1 MSSREG
7 RATETLADRAGPQA
21 GPRRAWTLELASLGL
36 FMVALDN
43 MVVTLALPALRA
55 SLHGS
60 LADLEWTVNA
70 YLLSFACW
78 LLAGA
83 ALGDRFG
90 RRRMFCIGMAVFTA
104 ASAWAALSPTVGV
117 LIAARAVQGA
127 GAAMVMPLTLT
138 LISEAFPPDKRGMA
152 IGLWGGIAGLAVA
165 GGPVIGGAVV
175 QGLSWHWIFWL
186 NVPVGLA
193 VIPLAAW
200 RLRESFGPRA
210 RLDVAGLVLAGA
222 GLFSIT
228 WGLVRANTVGWSS
241 AEVIGALAA
250 GAALVGLFAAW
261 ERWARAPMLP
271 LALFRRARFTAANG
285 VSFFMYAGLFGTLF
299 LMTQFLQ
306 SAQHYTPLQAGIRML
321 PWTAAAMVISPVAG
335 KLADRYGNRP
345 FITTGLLLQAAGL
358 AWIAAVATPGLS
370 YAVLGAALTVA
381 GIGIGLV
388 FPTVATEVMTSVPGP
403 QIGVA
408 SGTNSA
414 LRELGGVFGVAVL
427 ASIFARP
434 GAYTTPAIFTSGFQ
448 AALWAGAAFSA
459 AGALI
464 AITVRQRPAPA
475 EARSHAR
482 PEPATASTV
491 D

>member
-1 MSSREG
+1 V
-7 RATETLADRAGPQA
+7 TETLTGQTGLQA
-21 GPRRAWTLELASLGL
+21 QPRRAWTLVLASLGL

-55 SLHGS
+55 SLHAS
-60 LADLEWTVNA
+60 LPDLEWTLNA
-70 YLLSFACW
+70 YLLSFACC
-78 LLAGA
+78 LLTGA

-90 RRRMFCIGMAVFTA
+90 RRRMFCVGLAVFTA
-104 ASAWAALSPTVGV
+104 ASAWAALSPTVGM
-117 LIAARAVQGA
+117 LIAARTVQGA
-127 GAAMVMPLTLT
+127 GAALVMPLTLT
-138 LISEAFPPDKRGMA
+138 LISDAFPVEKRGVA

-175 QGLSWHWIFWL
+175 EGLKWHWIFWL

-210 RLDVAGLVLAGA
+210 RLDVPGLVLAGA
-222 GLFSIT
+222 GLFGLT
-228 WGLVRANTVGWSS
+228 WGLVRAGTAGWAS

-250 GAALVGLFAAW
+250 GTVLVGLFVGW
-261 ERWARAPMLP
+261 ERRARAPMLP
-271 LALFRRARFTAANG
+271 LTLFRRARFSAANG
-285 VSFFMYAGLFGTLF
+285 VSFFMNASVFGALF

-321 PWTAAAMVISPVAG
+321 PWTAAAMVVSPVAG

-345 FITTGLLLQAAGL
+345 FMTAGLLLQAAGL
-358 AWIAAVATPGLS
+358 AWIAAVATPGLG

-381 GIGIGLV
+381 GVGIGLV
-388 FPTVATEVMTSVPGP
+388 FPTVATEVMTSVPAP
-403 QIGVA
+403 EIGVA

-414 LRELGGVFGVAVL
+414 MQQLGGVFGVAVL
-427 ASIFARP
+427 AAVFARP
-434 GAYTTPAIFTSGFQ
+434 GVYTAPAIFTDGLQ
-448 AALWAGAAFSA
+448 AALWVGAAFSA
-459 AGALI
+459 AGVLI
-464 AITVRQRPAPA
+464 AISARPRPAPA
-475 EARSHAR
+475 EGRPAARH
-482 PEPATASTV
+482 EPATAGTA

>member
-1 MSSREG
+1 M
-7 RATETLADRAGPQA
+7 AETAVDRPDLKASPQ
-21 GPRRAWTLELASLGL
+21 RAWTLVLASLGL

-55 SLHGS
+55 SLHAS
-60 LADLEWTVNA
+60 LADLEWTLNA
-70 YLLSFACW
+70 YLLSFACC
-78 LLAGA
+78 LLTGA

-90 RRRMFCIGMAVFTA
+90 RRRMFCIGLAVFTA
-104 ASAWAALSPTVGV
+104 ASAWAALSPTVGM

-138 LISEAFPPDKRGMA
+138 LISDAFPADKRGMA

-165 GGPVIGGAVV
+165 GGPIIGGAVV
-175 QGLSWHWIFWL
+175 QGLKWHWIFWL

-193 VIPLAAW
+193 VIPLTAW
-200 RLRESFGPRA
+200 RLRESFGPRPG
-210 RLDVAGLVLAGA
+210 LDVPGLVLAGA
-222 GLFSIT
+222 GLAGLT

-241 AEVIGALAA
+241 GEVIGALAA
-250 GAALVGLFAAW
+250 GAALVGLFVAW
-261 ERWARAPMLP
+261 ERRAPAPMLP
-271 LALFRRARFTAANG
+271 LALFRTARFTAANG

-335 KLADRYGNRP
+335 RLADRFGNRP
-345 FITTGLLLQAAGL
+345 FITAGLLLQAGGL
-358 AWIAAVATPGLS
+358 AWIAAVAAPGLG
-370 YAVLGAALTVA
+370 YAMLGAALTVA
-381 GIGIGLV
+381 GVGIGLV

-403 QIGVA
+403 EIGVA
-408 SGTNSA
+408 SGANSA

-427 ASIFARP
+427 ASVFARP
-434 GAYTTPAIFTSGFQ
+434 GVYTAPTAFTGGFQ
-448 AALWAGAAFSA
+448 AALWVGAVFSA

-464 AITVRQRPAPA
+464 AVSVRQRPAPA
-475 EARSHAR
+475 AGWSPAR
-482 PEPATASTV
+482 PEPATA
-491 D
+491 DAAD

>member
-1 MSSREG
+1 MTQAPVDITGPSRLS
-7 RATETLADRAGPQA
+7 TP
-21 GPRRAWTLELASLGL
+21 AWTLVLASLGL

-43 MVVTLALPALRA
+43 MVVTLALPALRS

-70 YLLSFACW
+70 YLLSFACC
-78 LLAGA
+78 LLTGA

-90 RRRMFCIGMAVFTA
+90 RRRMFCAGLAVFTT

-117 LIAARAVQGA
+117 LVAARAVQGA

-138 LISEAFPPDKRGMA
+138 LISEAFPAEKRGMA
-152 IGLWGGIAGLAVA
+152 IGVWGGIAGLAVA

-175 QGLSWHWIFWL
+175 QGLKWHWIFWL

-210 RLDVAGLVLAGA
+210 RLDVVGLALAGMGFL
-222 GLFSIT
+222 GLT
-228 WGLVRANTVGWSS
+228 WGLVRAGTVGWASG
-241 AEVIGALAA
+241 EVIGALTA
-250 GAALVGLFAAW
+250 GTVLVGLFVGW
-261 ERWARAPMLP
+261 ERRARAPMLP
-271 LALFRRARFTAANG
+271 LELFRRARFTAANG

-321 PWTAAAMVISPVAG
+321 PWTAAAMIVSPIAG
-335 KLADRYGNRP
+335 QLADRHGNRP
-345 FITTGLLLQAAGL
+345 FITAGLLLQAGGL
-358 AWIAAVATPGLS
+358 AWIAAVAAPGLG

-381 GIGIGLV
+381 GVGIGLV

-414 LRELGGVFGVAVL
+414 MQQLGGVFGVAVL
-427 ASIFARP
+427 AAVFARP
-434 GAYTTPAIFTSGFQ
+434 GAYTAPAIFTDGLQ
-448 AALWAGAAFSA
+448 AALWVGAAFSA
-459 AGALI
+459 AGVLI
-464 AITVRQRPAPA
+464 AISVRPRPAPA
-475 EARSHAR
+475 EARSPAR
-482 PEPATASTV
+482 PEPATAGTA

>member
-1 MSSREG
+1 MTQPPAGLTGPSR
-7 RATETLADRAGPQA
+7 LSKP
-21 GPRRAWTLELASLGL
+21 AWTLVLASLGL

-43 MVVTLALPALRA
+43 MVVTLALPA
-55 SLHGS
+55 SLHSS

-78 LLAGA
+78 LLTGA

-90 RRRMFCIGMAVFTA
+90 RRRMFCAGLAVFTA

-127 GAAMVMPLTLT
+127 GAALVMPLTLT
-138 LISEAFPPDKRGMA
+138 LISEAFPPEKRGMA

-175 QGLSWHWIFWL
+175 EGLKWHWIFWL

-200 RLRESFGPRA
+200 RLRESVGPRA
-210 RLDVAGLVLAGA
+210 RLDVVGLALAGA
-222 GLFSIT
+222 GFLGLT
-228 WGLVRANTVGWSS
+228 WGLVRADTAGWASG
-241 AEVIGALAA
+241 EVIGALAA
-250 GAALVGLFAAW
+250 GAGLVGLFVGW
-261 ERWARAPMLP
+261 ERRARAPMLP

-306 SAQHYTPLQAGIRML
+306 SGQHYTPLQAGVRML
-321 PWTAAAMVISPVAG
+321 PWTAAAMVISPIAG
-335 KLADRYGNRP
+335 QLADRYGNRP
-345 FITTGLLLQAAGL
+345 FITVGLLLQAAGL
-358 AWIAAVATPGLS
+358 AWIAAIATPHLG
-370 YAVLGAALTVA
+370 YAVLGAALTLA
-381 GIGIGLV
+381 GVGIGLV
-388 FPTVATEVMTSVPGP
+388 FPTVATEVMTSVPAP
-403 QIGVA
+403 EIGVA

-427 ASIFARP
+427 ASVFARP
-434 GAYTTPAIFTSGFQ
+434 GVYATPALFTGGFK
-448 AALWAGAAFSA
+448 AALWVAAAFSA

-464 AITVRQRPAPA
+464 ALTVRQRAAPAERLPPARPAPA
-475 EARSHAR
+475 TSKL
-482 PEPATASTV
+482 
-491 D
+491 

>member
-1 MSSREG
+1 M
-7 RATETLADRAGPQA
+7 AETAVDRPDLKASPQ
-21 GPRRAWTLELASLGL
+21 RAWTLVLASLGL

-78 LLAGA
+78 LLTGA

-90 RRRMFCIGMAVFTA
+90 RRRMFCTGLAVFTA

-127 GAAMVMPLTLT
+127 GAALVMPLTLT
-138 LISEAFPPDKRGMA
+138 LISEAFPPEKRGMA
-152 IGLWGGIAGLAVA
+152 IGVWGGIAGLAVA

-175 QGLSWHWIFWL
+175 QGLNWHWIFWL

-210 RLDVAGLVLAGA
+210 RLDVVGLALAGMGFL
-222 GLFSIT
+222 GLT
-228 WGLVRANTVGWSS
+228 WGLVRAGTVGWASG
-241 AEVIGALAA
+241 EVIGALAA
-250 GAALVGLFAAW
+250 GTVLVGLFVGW
-261 ERWARAPMLP
+261 ERRARAPMLP
-271 LALFRRARFTAANG
+271 LELFRRARFTAANG

-321 PWTAAAMVISPVAG
+321 PWTAAAMVISPIAG
-335 KLADRYGNRP
+335 QLADRYGNRP
-345 FITTGLLLQAAGL
+345 FITVGLLLQAAGL
-358 AWIAAVATPGLS
+358 AWIAAIATPRLG
-370 YAVLGAALTVA
+370 YAVLGAALTLA
-381 GIGIGLV
+381 GVGIGLV
-388 FPTVATEVMTSVPGP
+388 FPTVATEVMTSVPAP

-427 ASIFARP
+427 ASVFARP
-434 GAYTTPAIFTSGFQ
+434 GVYAAPALFTGGFK
-448 AALWAGAAFSA
+448 AALWVGAGFSA
-459 AGALI
+459 AGVLVAGLAGRSATPI
-464 AITVRQRPAPA
+464 PGQPRQNAPEMSRPAPA
-475 EARSHAR
+475 TTSQ
-482 PEPATASTV
+482 TS
-491 D
+491 